1 MALSPTQVPWKE
13 VCFVLSH
20 KAKKGKEIILT
31 SLEQAVFPGLVPSS
45 SLGLLLVVHFAL
57 NLGKIRSS
65 FSFYIPTSGL
75 VEMHLLL
82 CIVVFVQV
90 CLKT

>member
-1 MALSPTQVPWKE
+1 M
-13 VCFVLSH
+13 
-20 KAKKGKEIILT
+20 
-31 SLEQAVFPGLVPSS
+31 FPGLAPSS

-65 FSFYIPTSGL
+65 SSFYIPASGL
-75 VEMHLLL
+75 VEMHVLL

>member
-1 MALSPTQVPWKE
+1 M
-13 VCFVLSH
+13 
-20 KAKKGKEIILT
+20 
-31 SLEQAVFPGLVPSS
+31 FPGLVPPS

-65 FSFYIPTSGL
+65 FAFYIPASGL
-75 VEMHLLL
+75 VEMHVLL
-82 CIVVFVQV
+82 CVVVFVQV

>member
-1 MALSPTQVPWKE
+1 M
-13 VCFVLSH
+13 
-20 KAKKGKEIILT
+20 
-31 SLEQAVFPGLVPSS
+31 FPGLVPSS
-45 SLGLLLVVHFAL
+45 TLGLLLVVHFAL

-65 FSFYIPTSGL
+65 FSFYIPASAL